1 MNFIKN
7 VSIVIF
13 SSIFL
18 YYFKW
23 YSIIKGG
30 YLYRYLKLPIP
41 KDNVLLNMQARS
53 LFEVILFLI
62 VILSFYSL
70 FKFANKF
77 FNFDKLILL
86 IIVISPI
93 IFELSIILYDRSCF
107 KPWKNLNIFLWY
119 FPMRLALWI
128 FLYWFFRDLMPM
140 LRIKRNLI
148 IIGCVFIIFHS
159 FKFFNKYF
167 I

>member
-30 YLYRYLKLPIP
+30 YLYRCLKLPIP
-41 KDNVLLNMQARS
+41 KDNVLLNMQSRL

-62 VILSFYSL
+62 VILSFYFL
-70 FKFANKF
+70 FKFVNEF

-86 IIVISPI
+86 KIVEKFNSISPI
-93 IFELSIILYDRSCF
+93 SQP
-107 KPWKNLNIFLWY
+107 K
-119 FPMRLALWI
+119 
-128 FLYWFFRDLMPM
+128 
-140 LRIKRNLI
+140 
-148 IIGCVFIIFHS
+148 HS
-159 FKFFNKYF
+159 GS
-167 I
+167 